1 MSFAIGHG
9 ILRREDVRAKLCPG
23 RMQLPPSGSEASDGG
38 DARRVGGEAGAI
50 NRGHRRQAHGGAVDG
65 NPGATLRSADPGQL
79 ARRLE
84 GGKFRRFRRKK
95 VCIFCKDPEI
105 EIDYKLI
112 ELLRRFVSDRGRI
125 FPRRRSGNC
134 AKHQRKIAEAAKQA
148 RFVAL
153 LPYVND

>member
-1 MSFAIGHG
+1 MAEYSG
-9 ILRREDVRAKLCPG
+9 G
-23 RMQLPPSGSEASDGG
+23 RSGGG
-38 DARRVGGEAGAI
+38 DRRSD
-50 NRGHRRQAHGGAVDG
+50 RGPRDRDK
-65 NPGATLRSADPGQL
+65 
-79 ARRLE
+79 E
-84 GGKFRRFRRKK
+84 GGKFKRFRRKK

-134 AKHQRKIAEAAKQA
+134 AKHQRKIAESAKQA

-153 LPYVND
+153 LPYIND

>member
-1 MSFAIGHG
+1 MAE
-9 ILRREDVRAKLCPG
+9 RESRDRGDRDRG
-23 RMQLPPSGSEASDGG
+23 RGG
-38 DARRVGGEAGAI
+38 D
-50 NRGHRRQAHGGAVDG
+50 RGPRDRDK
-65 NPGATLRSADPGQL
+65 
-79 ARRLE
+79 E

-134 AKHQRKIAEAAKQA
+134 AKHQRKIAESAKQA

-153 LPYVND
+153 LPYIND